1 MLSIDHSKEGVA
13 MLKQECRKVDLAESL
28 ISSATRRQFAVRVPC
43 TAYWFSPT
51 PRRQLLHPT
60 STEICFFPGLR
71 RTQHRGRRALT
82 ATRTTICIRTLTLD
96 NYCLHRTPSTLHTSV
111 GAVLVFTKRNRALRS
126 LPTQNWCPHDL
137 LLAPSG

>member
-1 MLSIDHSKEGVA
+1 

-28 ISSATRRQFAVRVPC
+28 ISSATRRQFAVRIPC

-71 RTQHRGRRALT
+71 RTQHHGRRALT

-96 NYCLHRTPSTLHTSV
+96 NYCLHRTPSTLHTSLGPCSSSQSEIV
-111 GAVLVFTKRNRALRS
+111 HFTRS
-126 LPTQNWCPHDL
+126 LRKIGAPTICY
-137 LLAPSG
+137 